1 MFNEL
6 FTRITAGAILAGGL
20 SLSTG
25 TWAQNDED
33 GSESALVEVTVT
45 NVTRDQQFTPILVA
59 SHQAGVRL
67 FELGEPASPELQ
79 IVAEEGNV
87 APLTAALLALPSVL
101 DVTDSGALLD
111 PGASA
116 TITVRVRGTFNHI
129 SLAAMLIPTN
139 DGFFALNGARMPSG
153 RNQALVLTSVA
164 YDAGSERNDELCAS
178 IPGPSFVECGGPGG
192 GGQPAGG
199 EEGYVHVHAGIHGIG
214 DLDEAQ
220 RDWRNPVARV
230 TLKRVQ

>member
-1 MFNEL
+1 MFNDL

-20 SLSTG
+20 TLSTG

-33 GSESALVEVTVT
+33 GSASALVEVTVT

-67 FELGEPASPELQ
+67 FELGEPASSELQ
-79 IVAEEGNV
+79 IVAEEGDV
-87 APLTAALLALPSVL
+87 APLTAALLALPGVL
-101 DVTDSGALLD
+101 DVTNSGALLD

-116 TITVRVRGTFNHI
+116 TIIVRVRGTFKHI

-153 RNQALVLTSVA
+153 RNQSLVLTSVA

-220 RDWRNPVARV
+220 RDWRNPVARI
-230 TLKRVQ
+230 TLRRVQ